1 MSMAWN
7 ARLKAAWRG
16 EVSNADL
23 SAMFAAT
30 SSLTKLQQ
38 ALDDRRLAAE
48 IEHTGH
54 DWRAVLAVG
63 QIAAPLWLADALV
76 SLADSLY
83 DAETRSHAD
92 RPSSVNPYIHD
103 LVAALLAPVEDI
115 IADVTAALADPRHRP
130 ALTAPL
136 HVGPSGDIAEGDPPD
151 PISLPYAQGLSAGAV
166 RLHTS
171 ASAVLMSLQAAIA
184 RSESPNWLAAGIQR
198 LDGEL
203 QAAGARLDMS
213 GVRLASLVGTHNGDP
228 AALAE
233 ICRDLWLIIGASV
246 VAGQVLSD
254 PHLLPEAAAAAQS
267 SPRTP
272 PQSPSRTP
280 PPPVA
285 PPAVT
290 TTPMAPP
297 PAPVERV
304 VLPNIDAGAAP
315 LRPHREAL
323 SPDPRSPAPPADV
336 ALPVIGEPAQPPP
349 PDPAP
354 PNKPQRDPPRRS
366 EAPASEADDKPTV
379 LFPDIG

>member
-1 MSMAWN
+1 
-7 ARLKAAWRG
+7 
-16 EVSNADL
+16 
-23 SAMFAAT
+23 
-30 SSLTKLQQ
+30 
-38 ALDDRRLAAE
+38 
-48 IEHTGH
+48 
-54 DWRAVLAVG
+54 
-63 QIAAPLWLADALV
+63 
-76 SLADSLY
+76 
-83 DAETRSHAD
+83 
-92 RPSSVNPYIHD
+92 NPYMHD

-115 IADVTAALADPRHRP
+115 IADVTAALADPSHRP

-136 HVGPSGDIAEGDPPD
+136 HIGPSGDIAAGDPPD

-184 RSESPNWLAAGIQR
+184 KSQSANWLTAGIQR

-213 GVRLASLVGTHNGDP
+213 GVRLASLVGTHTGDP

-246 VAGQVLSD
+246 AAGQMLSD

-272 PQSPSRTP
+272 PPPVVP
-280 PPPVA
+280 PPAV

-297 PAPVERV
+297 TAPVERV
-304 VLPNIDAGAAP
+304 VLPDIDAGAAP

-323 SPDPRSPAPPADV
+323 SPDPRSPAPPADI
-336 ALPVIGEPAQPPP
+336 ALPVIGEPSQPPP

-354 PNKPQRDPPRRS
+354 LNKPQPDPPRRS
-366 EAPASEADDKPTV
+366 EAPASEADDKPSV